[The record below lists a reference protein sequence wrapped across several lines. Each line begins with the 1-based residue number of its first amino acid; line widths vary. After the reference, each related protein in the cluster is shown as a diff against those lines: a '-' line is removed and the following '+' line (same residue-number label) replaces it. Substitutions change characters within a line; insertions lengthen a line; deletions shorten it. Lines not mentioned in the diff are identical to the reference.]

1 MGRKI
6 TMDVKVRLT
15 MFVNEGVSMD
25 ELIAG
30 IDLEGIDVWDEI
42 ASIDNIEFEDYEVID
57 SK

>member
-6 TMDVKVRLT
+6 TMDAKVRLT

-30 IDLEGIDVWDEI
+30 IDLERIDVWDEI
-42 ASIDNIEFEDYEVID
+42 ASIDNIEFEAMR
-57 SK
+57 S